1 MGIDNHLDHGGTIQN
16 GLGRTDAKPLVD
28 GYL

>member
-1 MGIDNHLDHGGTIQN
+1 MGIDNDVDHGGSIQN
-16 GLGRTDAKPLVD
+16 GLRRIDAKPLVD